1 MEVDKRINNQHML
14 FSFREP
20 GTEKKVKYSG
30 WFMEVAKK
38 REHILV

>member
-1 MEVDKRINNQHML
+1 ML

-20 GTEKKVKYSG
+20 NTEKKKVKYSG